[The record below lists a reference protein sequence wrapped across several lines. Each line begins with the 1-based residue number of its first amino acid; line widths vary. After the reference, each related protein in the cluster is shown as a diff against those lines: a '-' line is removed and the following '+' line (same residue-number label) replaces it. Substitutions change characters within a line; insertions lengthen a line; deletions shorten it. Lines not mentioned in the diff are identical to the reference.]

1 MGAFLE
7 APITKK
13 DTEAKSGLD
22 AVAAVG
28 SMQGWRKE
36 MEVRGTRGVM
46 PRAQGCRTR
55 CRRPVGAHAPR
66 I

>member
-36 MEVRGTRGVM
+36 MEVRAGLCGGRG
-46 PRAQGCRTR
+46 
-55 CRRPVGAHAPR
+55 PVA
-66 I
+66 

>member
-22 AVAAVG
+22 TVAAVG

-36 MEVRGTRGVM
+36 MEVRAGPSGGGGRV
-46 PRAQGCRTR
+46 A
-55 CRRPVGAHAPR
+55 
-66 I
+66 